1 MEVRVLSDVYD
12 VFGWDREDRSSIY
25 AKTLENIESRLKSRL
40 PENEEVELTALQK
53 HAMSREGFQDDWS
66 DDDRIPR
73 HFFE

>member
-40 PENEEVELTALQK
+40 PENDEVELTALLEACVESQGVL
-53 HAMSREGFQDDWS
+53 RRLVGF
-66 DDDRIPR
+66 
-73 HFFE
+73 